1 MAGIT
6 TETGV
11 NHFHLAMSQLF
22 SLERGG
28 IEKAEKRGVHHQKFN
43 GGGWDRHAGDIPPH
57 TGYIGMCRLL
67 GLIFESLRP

>member
-22 SLERGG
+22 SVERGG
-28 IEKAEKRGVHHQKFN
+28 IEKAEKRGFIIRN
-43 GGGWDRHAGDIPPH
+43 LTGEDGTGTRGNILPH